1 MPTTARLFTNGRSQA
16 VRLPREFRFDG
27 ERVRVRRVGRGVLVE
42 PIFDSVKAWFAELD
56 RVDTDPFMAGG
67 RRQPRTPVRELFR

>member
-16 VRLPREFRFDG
+16 VRFRFDG